1 MDQKEIMDS
10 ARQSYS
16 SFENFVTPKE
26 EDSTLVIIGKV
37 ILRLIGILVIILL
50 SPFLL
55 VGLLIAFMAVL

>member
-1 MDQKEIMDS
+1 MDS

-16 SFENFVTPKE
+16 SFEDFVTPKE
-26 EDSTLVIIGKV
+26 GDSALIIIGKV
-37 ILRLIGILVIILL
+37 LLRLLGILVLILL